1 MPSITSTK
9 YTPKIELPTSQPSVH
24 LIKEKGKARFSKIPT
39 QHMSDF
45 IIAVKKRNLQY
56 EASERDNCGIKAY

>member
-24 LIKEKGKARFSKIPT
+24 LKKEKGKSK
-39 QHMSDF
+39 
-45 IIAVKKRNLQY
+45 NLQNSY
-56 EASERDNCGIKAY
+56 TAHVRLHNCSQEKKSPI